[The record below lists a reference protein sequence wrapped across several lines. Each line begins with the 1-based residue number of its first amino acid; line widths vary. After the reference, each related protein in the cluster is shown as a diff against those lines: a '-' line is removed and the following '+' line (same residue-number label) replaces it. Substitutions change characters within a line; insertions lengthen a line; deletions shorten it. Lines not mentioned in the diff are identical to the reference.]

1 MPSPS
6 SGVASVRHDAPVTVV
21 VDEDDDPAFSDQLDR
36 RADVATGVIVVRP
49 VPGVV
54 DKRRLATDVLIA
66 LGKHYDCLSRERGS
80 SRGWHL
86 ARLWTRAEGVRHLVV
101 WDAHRLPARLHGE
114 LAGIASASNSRLWLV
129 VRPEELGSFVPPGGC
144 TPDQLLAQLP
154 VPGGATVTDPVLD
167 DRLVLPQESFLTFRW
182 ACLHRLGPGQFALVD
197 AVYVAAHEATRRWL
211 EGRHW
216 RDRPRVEEVVRQL
229 RELTA
234 ASVSSAETLV
244 RLRAAQAAYFRD
256 GALVQT
262 DDSGLWARPDV
273 PAVALPPPLAAR
285 LRRLVTPVW
294 ACALALAAC
303 AGLSAGDLARL
314 KVGDLGSDGTL
325 LALGGERFDIP
336 GHAAGLV
343 RAQLLASAE
352 QNACAD
358 DPLLGKPFETAPLAR
373 RLDSAARFACVW
385 RPSDERRPLWHPAP
399 ALGHVVQV
407 IPLAANWEAAASP

>member
-1 MPSPS
+1 M
-6 SGVASVRHDAPVTVV
+6 RHDEPVVVV
-21 VDEDDDPAFSDQLDR
+21 VDDDDDAFSDVLDR
-36 RADVATGVIVVRP
+36 RVDVAAGVIVVRP

-66 LGKHYDCLSRERGS
+66 LGKHYDCLSRERES

-114 LAGIASASNSRLWLV
+114 LAGIASASSRLWLV
-129 VRPEELGSFVPPGGC
+129 VRPEEPGSFVRPGGC

-167 DRLVLPQESFLTFRW
+167 DRLVLPEESFLTFRW

-256 GALVQT
+256 GALVQI

-294 ACALALAAC
+294 ACALALALC

-314 KVGDLGSDGTL
+314 KIGDVGRDGTL
-325 LALGGERFDIP
+325 LTLGGERFDIP

-343 RAQLLASAE
+343 RAQLLARAE
-352 QNACAD
+352 LNACAG
-358 DPLLGKPFETAPLAR
+358 DPLLGRANQPFETAPLAR
-373 RLDSAARFACVW
+373 RLDNAARLAGVW

-399 ALGHVVQV
+399 ALGHAVQV
-407 IPLAANWEAAASP
+407 IPLAANWEAPSA